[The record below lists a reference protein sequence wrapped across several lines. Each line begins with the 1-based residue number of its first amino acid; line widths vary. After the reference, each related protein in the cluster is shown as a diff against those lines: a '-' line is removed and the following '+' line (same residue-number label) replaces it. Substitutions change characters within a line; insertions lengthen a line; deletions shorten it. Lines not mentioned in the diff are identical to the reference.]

1 MVSLATRLIRPAALG
16 LLVAGVGGCSGGKMP
31 TLASLLPPVTET
43 SSTEANATPTTPAP
57 GGPYETSV
65 IVSGTPTGV
74 FAEVAQGT
82 LGCWF
87 GPGGPLKASH
97 VYRAEAEPPAKG
109 GDAEIVIHERDTTL
123 RDQRGTRA
131 YRIVF
136 ASEASGVRVT
146 SVALKFEVKLAE
158 GMAQDVSGWA
168 REGAKSGGCRLR
180 ALMPPPAPPVLAK
193 APGKAAKSAAQTANA
208 PGQKGVR
215 AAGKGPPPKK

>member
-1 MVSLATRLIRPAALG
+1 
-16 LLVAGVGGCSGGKMP
+16 MP
-31 TLASLLPPVTET
+31 TLSSLLPPVTET
-43 SSTEANATPTTPAP
+43 SSTETNATPPAPTPAA
-57 GGPYETSV
+57 PYETSV

-146 SVALKFEVKLAE
+146 SIALKFEVKLAE
-158 GMAQDVSGWA
+158 AMTQDVAGWA
-168 REGAKSGGCRLR
+168 KEGARSGGCRLR

-193 APGKAAKSAAQTANA
+193 APSKASKSAVQAAKA
-208 PGQKGVR
+208 PAQKG
-215 AAGKGPPPKK
+215 AQAGKSPTSKK